1 MAISVYQLK
10 PAFIALLRPLAR
22 LLAAWGITANH
33 LTVTACVLSCV
44 YGLALFLASGSAFLW
59 FGLPVWLF
67 LRMALNALDGIL
79 AREHNQKTRLGA
91 LLNEMGDVLSDAALF
106 LPLMMLPGVWGI
118 AVAAFIWLALLT
130 EYCGVIAVLAGS
142 PRLYDGPMGKSD
154 RAFAIGLAG
163 LLMGFSLHYGWNMGP
178 GINLG
183 LLAGCILMG
192 LTAYNRLRS
201 ALKHP
206 SL

>member
-10 PAFIALLRPLAR
+10 PAFIALLRPVAR
-22 LLAAWGITANH
+22 LLAAWGVTANH

-106 LPLMMLPGVWGI
+106 LPLTAISGVYGMNLTGDAFNG
-118 AVAAFIWLALLT
+118 AVAA
-130 EYCGVIAVLAGS
+130 GVVTGIVS
-142 PRLYDGPMGKSD
+142 
-154 RAFAIGLAG
+154 AFLIGRRRG
-163 LLMGFSLHYGWNMGP
+163 
-178 GINLG
+178 
-183 LLAGCILMG
+183 
-192 LTAYNRLRS
+192 R
-201 ALKHP
+201 
-206 SL
+206 